1 MRNSVQIFLHHVEN
15 FFFSAAITVTVHKE
29 VKEAVSKRD
38 LTKKFILKKWTKMCE
53 IIPKTKSEFFI
64 LAFFYRC
71 CSMLVLFSQL
81 LVLLCSFK
89 FCCKTLSMSLIQ
101 WWWYDVG
108 IVWFEKKNYTRD
120 LHNTTLK
127 SIDLR
132 LWYIITKIFWII
144 CYEALAPKSKVYAME
159 YGYGVVVCSKMHN

>member
-1 MRNSVQIFLHHVEN
+1 MFYIDLEKMRNSVQIFLHHVEN

-38 LTKKFILKKWTKMCE
+38 LTKKFILKKWTRMCE
-53 IIPKTKSEFFI
+53 IIPKTKLEFSFQP
-64 LAFFYRC
+64 FFYRC
-71 CSMLVLFSQL
+71 CSILVLFSQL

-108 IVWFEKKNYTRD
+108 IVWFEKKITPGNCI
-120 LHNTTLK
+120 TLPWK
-127 SIDLR
+127 
-132 LWYIITKIFWII
+132 
-144 CYEALAPKSKVYAME
+144 ALISD
-159 YGYGVVVCSKMHN
+159 YGI

>member
-38 LTKKFILKKWTKMCE
+38 LTKKFILKKWTKKCE
-53 IIPKTKSEFFI
+53 TIPNTQSDFSPFFTN
-64 LAFFYRC
+64 
-71 CSMLVLFSQL
+71 VLFSQL

-101 WWWYDVG
+101 
-108 IVWFEKKNYTRD
+108 
-120 LHNTTLK
+120 
-127 SIDLR
+127 
-132 LWYIITKIFWII
+132 
-144 CYEALAPKSKVYAME
+144 
-159 YGYGVVVCSKMHN
+159 